1 MSSKPIPISSITSA
15 AAEFTRLA
23 RANAD
28 FTRATT
34 ADALNKHG
42 RRLKQ
47 LVKGDYVKIYAPPS
61 HKEAVD
67 RRRKQKH
74 IVQWR
79 GPMLIEEKMSNT
91 CFRLS
96 DHCKPNATYER
107 NLTNM
112 RPWVGPIPTAPPDPN
127 AQGVEQSIG
136 DIEVGDLVLARDSS
150 TSRELDLAE
159 VSSITDDCVT
169 LACYGTR
176 SASLAKAKFH
186 EVYTKGED
194 IYLGK
199 PSKRIEATRWTWM
212 IQHEDVADLIPAH
225 GLTLNRDGRLS
236 KKSRILIAAIKPTPS
251 LRTF

>member
-1 MSSKPIPISSITSA
+1 
-15 AAEFTRLA
+15 
-23 RANAD
+23 
-28 FTRATT
+28 
-34 ADALNKHG
+34 
-42 RRLKQ
+42 
-47 LVKGDYVKIYAPPS
+47 
-61 HKEAVD
+61 
-67 RRRKQKH
+67 
-74 IVQWR
+74 
-79 GPMLIEEKMSNT
+79 ML
-91 CFRLS
+91 
-96 DHCKPNATYER
+96 
-107 NLTNM
+107 
-112 RPWVGPIPTAPPDPN
+112 IPTAPPDPN

-199 PSKRIEATRWTWM
+199 PSKRIEAMCRTWV

-236 KKSRILIAAIKPTPS
+236 KKSRILIAAI
-251 LRTF
+251 